1 MTELFNQID
10 QGLYDHIL
18 LALALVAALIVAIPV
33 RKKERDDDSKRLQRD

>member
-18 LALALVAALIVAIPV
+18 FLLALVAALIVAVPV
-33 RKKERDDDSKRLQRD
+33 KKEGAKDAGLE